1 MAEWLWGTI
10 GLSKTTHATRA
21 KITPQIWPITKGVV
35 MGLVWLAVSLRFL
48 WSGGYPIVPFMFEN
62 PDMMDTIGSFPL
74 FEIWPGL
81 EEQRWFGM
89 TAFGMAIFKLVIA
102 AVAGFFALVSAW
114 EAYKGGRIVSEAIDG
129 DVRGWNK

>member
-1 MAEWLWGTI
+1 MAKWFWGAV
-10 GLSKTTHATRA
+10 GLSKTTNTTRA

-35 MGLVWLAVSLRFL
+35 LGLIWLAVSLRFL
-48 WSGGYPIVPFMFEN
+48 WSGGYLIVPFMFEN
-62 PDMMDTIGSFPL
+62 PDTIDTIGSFPL

-89 TAFGMAIFKLVIA
+89 TEFGMAILKLVIA
-102 AVAGFFALVSAW
+102 AVAGFFALVLAW
-114 EAYKGGRIVSEAIDG
+114 EAYKGGRIVAEAIDG